1 MVTANVIS
9 LESRKDRRDTFVT
22 PDGMAP
28 CFYKGID
35 GSQYEDV
42 PVKFR
47 GHHGCFL
54 SHKLLLMELLVD
66 DSVKED
72 DFVFIFEDDCDF
84 VNPIFFLQDAK
95 NCIDLHGKD
104 VSMFFFGGNPQ
115 VATDYDKGLE
125 RVTSIYQTHAYAIK
139 RKSIKGLLTHLLK
152 QKKTRKI
159 DVAISDYL
167 TANPDFIA
175 LLFSP
180 AICNQKPGYSNIQNK
195 VLCD

>member
-1 MVTANVIS
+1 MVKANVIS

-22 PDGMAP
+22 PDGMVT
-28 CFYKGID
+28 CFYRGID
-35 GSQYEDV
+35 GSQYEDI

-47 GHHGCFL
+47 GQHGCFL
-54 SHKLLLMELLVD
+54 SHKLLLMELIVD

-84 VNPIFFLQDAK
+84 VDPKSFLQSASTFI
-95 NCIDLHGKD
+95 NLYGKD

-139 RKSIKGLLTHLLK
+139 RKSIKGLLIHLLK

-167 TANPDFIA
+167 TANPEFIA

-180 AICNQKPGYSNIQNK
+180 AICNQKPGYSNIQNRQ
-195 VLCD
+195 L

>member
-1 MVTANVIS
+1 MVKANVIS

-22 PDGMAP
+22 PDGMVT

-35 GSQYEDV
+35 GSQYEDI
-42 PVKFR
+42 PVKLR

-66 DSVKED
+66 DSIPED
-72 DFVFIFEDDCDF
+72 GFVFIFEDDCDF
-84 VNPIFFLQDAK
+84 VDTKRFLQDASTFI
-95 NCIDLHGKD
+95 NLYRKD

-139 RKSIKGLLTHLLK
+139 RKSIRGLLIHLLK
-152 QKKTRKI
+152 QNKTRKI
-159 DVAISDYL
+159 DIAISDYL
-167 TANPDFIA
+167 TANTDFKA
-175 LLFSP
+175 VLFSP

-195 VLCD
+195 EL